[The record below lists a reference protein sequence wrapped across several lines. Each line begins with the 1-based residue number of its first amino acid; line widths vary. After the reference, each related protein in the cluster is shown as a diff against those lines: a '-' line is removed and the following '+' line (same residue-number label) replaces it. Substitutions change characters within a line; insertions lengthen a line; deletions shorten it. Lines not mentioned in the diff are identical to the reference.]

1 MTSKVFHV
9 DADYFPPRADMAPP
23 VWVCG
28 THALAEMLVS
38 RLNTTRRDLR
48 NVRIRETGYC

>member
-23 VWVCG
+23 HWVCG
-28 THALAEMLVS
+28 THAQAEMLVS
-38 RLNTTRRDLR
+38 RINTTMRNVR

>member
-1 MTSKVFHV
+1 MTEKLFHV

-23 VWVCG
+23 HWVCG
-28 THALAEMLVS
+28 THAQAEMLVS
-38 RLNTTRRDLR
+38 HINSTMRNVR

>member
-1 MTSKVFHV
+1 MPVYHV
-9 DADYFPPRADMAPP
+9 DADYFPPRADMSPP
-23 VWVCG
+23 HWVCG

-38 RLNTTRRDLR
+38 HLNTTRRDLR